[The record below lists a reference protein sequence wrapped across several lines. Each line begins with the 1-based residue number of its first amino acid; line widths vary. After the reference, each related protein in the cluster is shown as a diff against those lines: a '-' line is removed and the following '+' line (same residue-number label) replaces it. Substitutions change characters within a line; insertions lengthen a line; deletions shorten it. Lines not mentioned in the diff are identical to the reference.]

1 MLGERSAKMSKSL
14 GNTVSPE
21 QMIEKYGADTVRL
34 FILFAANPTAG
45 MDWSDSALEAN
56 YRVMQQLQTMPN
68 QLLGWNKPAHS
79 IDVWMRARLRQRLHQ
94 WSDAMDR
101 YDLRRAVECSHYDMV
116 KDINWYVRRGG
127 GNSDVGQELLDAWAH
142 MIGIA
147 TPHLAEDWWAQLG
160 GEGLLAGHVMADVE
174 PLSEEDQLIL
184 DGEALI
190 RDLLEQ
196 SRKVRAVAER
206 HLEGEA
212 TSLIVVTSAHWRNQ
226 MAGMALSHLAEGNNI
241 KQFMGILTQ
250 SELAQGETRGERLGF
265 WNKRMLPQVFK
276 WDDEKK
282 RILLSSLDEMRVY
295 DDASDFIAQELNLSS
310 VRVVRGESQE
320 DETGKAGVAMPL
332 SPAFIYA

>member
-1 MLGERSAKMSKSL
+1 M
-14 GNTVSPE
+14 
-21 QMIEKYGADTVRL
+21 
-34 FILFAANPTAG
+34 
-45 MDWSDSALEAN
+45 
-56 YRVMQQLQTMPN
+56 
-68 QLLGWNKPAHS
+68 
-79 IDVWMRARLRQRLHQ
+79 ARLRQRLQQ

-127 GNSDVGQELLDAWAH
+127 GNAEVGRTLLHSWTH

-160 GEGLLAGHVMADVE
+160 GEGLLAAHVMDDIQAV
-174 PLSEEDQLIL
+174 SEEDQALL

-196 SRKVRAVAER
+196 ARKVRSVAER
-206 HLEGEA
+206 HIEGEA
-212 TSLIVVTSAHWRNQ
+212 TSLTIVTSAPWRNE
-226 MAGMALSHLAEGNNI
+226 MAEMALAHLGKGNNI
-241 KQFMGILTQ
+241 KSFMGILTQ
-250 SELAQGETRGERLGF
+250 SDLAQGESRGERLGF

-282 RILLSSLDEMRVY
+282 RILLSTLDETQVY
-295 DDASDFIAQELNLSS
+295 ANASDFIAEELGLAS
-310 VRVVRGESQE
+310 VGIVRGESEE